1 MSECNGCPVCKVY
14 QGGECIKGNDFSET
28 NRQSKIAFD
37 DPETLKMLKVSAEIE
52 SGHYMQWNRLEE
64 LIGFFQKMDYQKI
77 GVANC
82 VGFAKETALLAKILS
97 QHFKVFTICCKNGGL
112 NKDDYGMPH
121 IKPERYE
128 ATCNPVG
135 QALILGEHKTDANII
150 LGLCIGHDMIFNQHS
165 EAPVTTFA
173 VKDRVL
179 AHNPMG
185 ALYSGYSLRKVLKK

>member
-1 MSECNGCPVCKVY
+1 MSDCNGCQVCKVY
-14 QGGECIKGNDFSET
+14 QGGDCVKGNDFSET
-28 NRQSKIAFD
+28 NSQSREAIA
-37 DPETLKMLKVSAEIE
+37 DPEVLKMLKMSSEVE
-52 SGHYMQWNRLEE
+52 SEHYMQWNRLEE
-64 LIGFFQKMDYQKI
+64 LIGFCQKMGYERI

-82 VGFAKETALLAKILS
+82 VGFAKETALFVKILS
-97 QHFKVFTICCKNGGL
+97 QHFTVFSICCKNGGL

-121 IKPERYE
+121 IQPDRYE

-135 QALILGEHKTDANII
+135 QALILDQHKTDANII
-150 LGLCIGHDMIFNQHS
+150 FGLCIGHDMVFTQYS
-165 EAPVTTFA
+165 GAPVTTFA